1 MALIGSLDS
10 GVNAMQSFVKGME
23 VIGDNIA
30 NSKTVG
36 FKRQRV
42 NYTDN
47 FSNTLR
53 DATPGTGD
61 RSNLPPIQVG
71 AGVSITAA
79 QKLFGQGSIELTG
92 VSSDLA
98 ISGEGFFR
106 VFDVANQ
113 QQLLTRDGSFR
124 VDENGFLAD
133 KNGNF
138 LLGLTGGTSDQEP
151 GVIGKI
157 QISLAADVKVDENGY
172 PLDGTG
178 RIVLE
183 DGTRALFNGN
193 STTEYYRVDSDGR
206 LLDTRVLAVAD
217 GDAVDFDFT
226 NIEAIVLNDL
236 IGTAEA
242 RAALHSDGKYYL
254 IDDSGYYITSTGVR
268 ITDEGDPLAVPPVA
282 AAPIAFDAAVA
293 APVAGSAAPSGNGN
307 YTASASEWNQL
318 TQPFSSAGS
327 AFADAAEWDPDV
339 ASPDPNIAVP
349 DPTDPNQF
357 PLAVQNW
364 TINKD
369 GELRLTLND
378 GSSYVRGQVLLQQ
391 VQDEDALTEEG
402 SGLYSGMVNAGAVGM
417 LDWNLGSTMSDT
429 DRTAHLPN
437 QSGVGF
443 IQSRALEGSNTD
455 LTQEFADMITTQRAF
470 QAGSKVISVSDEM
483 LQEIINLK
491 R

>member
-36 FKRQRV
+36 FKRQRI

-53 DATPGTGD
+53 DATPGT
-61 RSNLPPIQVG
+61 RNSSNLPPIQVG

-92 VSSDLA
+92 VASDLA

-106 VFDVANQ
+106 VYDAASEQ
-113 QQLLTRDGSFR
+113 QFLTRDGSFR
-124 VDENGFLAD
+124 VDENGYLAD

-138 LLGLTGGTSDQEP
+138 LLGLVGGDDENAP
-151 GVIGKI
+151 NVVGRM
-157 QISLAADVKVDENGY
+157 QISLAEEVKM
-172 PLDGTG
+172 DGQG
-178 RIVLE
+178 RPIDSSGRLVLS
-183 DGTRALFNGN
+183 DGTRVLDFSG
-193 STTEYYRVDSDGR
+193 TEYRVDSEG
-206 LLDTRVLAVAD
+206 RVLD
-217 GDAVDFDFT
+217 GDAPF
-226 NIEAIVLNDL
+226 IGAQAIILDDV
-236 IGTAEA
+236 GSPAVSA
-242 RAALHSDGKYYL
+242 RAVLHDDDNYYL
-254 IDDSGYYITSTGVR
+254 ISDAGAYIQADGTA
-268 ITDEGDPLAVPPVA
+268 ITPAATLAALAIGDPAPTPPTGAV
-282 AAPIAFDAAVA
+282 
-293 APVAGSAAPSGNGN
+293 
-307 YTASASEWNQL
+307 EWN
-318 TQPFSSAGS
+318 TVSQPFSS
-327 AFADAAEWDPDV
+327 
-339 ASPDPNIAVP
+339 P
-349 DPTDPNQF
+349 DPTATPDPSADGVWDDTVHTVAQPDPDDPNQF
-357 PLAVQNW
+357 ALAVQNW

-378 GSSYVRGQVLLQQ
+378 GTSYVRGQVMLQQ
-391 VQDEDALTEEG
+391 VQDQDALTEEG
-402 SGLYSGMVNAGAVGM
+402 SGLYSGLVNAGPVGM
-417 LDWNLGSTMSDT
+417 LSWNIGSSITNDA
-429 DRTAHLPN
+429 RTAHVPN

>member
-53 DATPGTGD
+53 DATPGTGE

-106 VFDVANQ
+106 VYDVANQ

-138 LLGLTGGTSDQEP
+138 LLGLTGGTAESDP
-151 GVIGKI
+151 NVIGKV
-157 QISLAADVKVDENGY
+157 QVSLADDVKVDEEDR
-172 PLDGTG
+172 PIDGTG
-178 RIVLE
+178 RIVLQ
-183 DGTRALFNGN
+183 DGSRGLIN
-193 STTEYYRVDSDGR
+193 SESSTGYYRVDSEGRILDRQYDPGTGNTDFPNDAVILTDLGGNSSRALLHDDGNYY
-206 LLDTRVLAVAD
+206 LVNDAGNYID
-217 GDAVDFDFT
+217 GDGNEIAGPVPFDVTAPDADAVQ
-226 NIEAIVLNDL
+226 
-236 IGTAEA
+236 
-242 RAALHSDGKYYL
+242 
-254 IDDSGYYITSTGVR
+254 
-268 ITDEGDPLAVPPVA
+268 
-282 AAPIAFDAAVA
+282 
-293 APVAGSAAPSGNGN
+293 
-307 YTASASEWNQL
+307 WNSL
-318 TQPFSSAGS
+318 TQPFAVAGS
-327 AFADAAEWDPDV
+327 SESVDGEWDPAAADPAV
-339 ASPDPNIAVP
+339 ATP

-391 VQDEDALTEEG
+391 VQDQDALTEEG
-402 SGLYSGMVNAGAVGM
+402 SGLYSGMVNAGSVGM
-417 LDWNLGSTMSDT
+417 LDWNLGSTMADT

-470 QAGSKVISVSDEM
+470 QGGSKVISVSDEM

>member
-106 VFDVANQ
+106 VYDVANQ

-138 LLGLTGGTSDQEP
+138 LLGLTGGTAETDP
-151 GVIGKI
+151 NVIGKV
-157 QISLAADVKVDENGY
+157 QISLADDVKVDNQDR
-172 PLDGTG
+172 PIDGTG
-178 RIVLE
+178 PADFPNDAVILT
-183 DGTRALFNGN
+183 DLSGSPARALLHNDGN
-193 STTEYYRVDSDGR
+193 YYLVNDAGNYI
-206 LLDTRVLAVAD
+206 D
-217 GDAVDFDFT
+217 GDGNEIGGGTPVPFDLDNPTGAVEWNSLTQPF
-226 NIEAIVLNDL
+226 A
-236 IGTAEA
+236 
-242 RAALHSDGKYYL
+242 
-254 IDDSGYYITSTGVR
+254 
-268 ITDEGDPLAVPPVA
+268 
-282 AAPIAFDAAVA
+282 
-293 APVAGSAAPSGNGN
+293 VAGSA
-307 YTASASEWNQL
+307 E
-318 TQPFSSAGS
+318 
-327 AFADAAEWDPDV
+327 AAEGVWDP
-339 ASPDPNIAVP
+339 ASPDPAVATP
-349 DPTDPNQF
+349 DPSDPNQF

-391 VQDEDALTEEG
+391 IQDQDALTEEG

-417 LDWNLGSTMSDT
+417 LDWNLGSTMADT